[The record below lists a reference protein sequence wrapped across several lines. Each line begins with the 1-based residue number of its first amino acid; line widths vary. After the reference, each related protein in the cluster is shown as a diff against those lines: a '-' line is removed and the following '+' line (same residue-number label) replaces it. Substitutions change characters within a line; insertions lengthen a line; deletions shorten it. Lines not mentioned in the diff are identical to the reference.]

1 MRTAIRNEKS
11 VRILALYPF
20 LPYPVV
26 SGAAQRGCS
35 ILDILASRHEV
46 TLASFVGRDD
56 SLSELR
62 SWKTCALFARQP
74 LTVTRQ
80 SEEKLSPE
88 GERLRAFRPQSRI
101 SVPQGLDFFDTAAMW
116 NRLAELDLR
125 QFDAVH
131 VRFAGMAPYALALKQ
146 AAPHLRLIIDLDDN
160 PSLLLYRKL
169 WNTRRKFQLR
179 LFAWELKE
187 FLRTVAFELRELRKF
202 DSVWICSKVDFDRMS
217 HRIGPG
223 RTLIVE
229 NVVDAQKLASINRQN
244 IEPAIL
250 MIGDFNYGPNR
261 EGADFFVTEAWP
273 RIRAKIPEAQL
284 WLVGKNANSYMLEW
298 NGNQGI
304 VVTGMVD
311 DVKQYLA
318 RAMISI
324 APLFVGTGTKLKI
337 LEALG
342 AGLPVVTTTVGIEG
356 IEAKEGID
364 LFIADTAEAFA
375 DCCTRLLQDAALRDR
390 MAKAGQSLVREKYD
404 ISVMARAVLRC
415 YDLLGGGH
423 PQAG

>member
-1 MRTAIRNEKS
+1 

-26 SGAAQRGCS
+26 SGAAQRGCAV
-35 ILDILASRHEV
+35 LDILASRHEV

-56 SLSELR
+56 SVSELR
-62 SWKTCALFARQP
+62 SWKTYALFARQP
-74 LTVTRQ
+74 LTVSRQ

-88 GERLRAFRPQSRI
+88 GERLRTLRPQSRI

-169 WNTRRKFQLR
+169 WNTRKKFQLR
-179 LFAWELKE
+179 MFSWELKE
-187 FLRTVAFELRELRKF
+187 FLRTFAFELRELRKF
-202 DSVWICSKVDFDRMS
+202 DSVWMCSEIDFKRMS
-217 HRIGPG
+217 RRIGPD

-229 NVVDAQKLASINRQN
+229 NVVDAQKLASINREN
-244 IEPAIL
+244 IECAIL
-250 MIGDFNYGPNR
+250 MIGDFNYDPNR
-261 EGADFFVTEAWP
+261 EGADFFVTGAWP
-273 RIRAKIPEAQL
+273 RIRSKIAEAQL
-284 WLVGKNANSYMLEW
+284 WLVGKNANAYMLEW
-298 NGNQGI
+298 NGNQG
-304 VVTGMVD
+304 VMVTGVVD
-311 DVKQYLA
+311 DVKHYLS

-342 AGLPVVTTTVGIEG
+342 AGLPVVTTTMGMEG
-356 IEAKEGID
+356 IEAKNGVD
-364 LFIADTAEAFA
+364 LLIADTAEEFA
-375 DCCTRLLQDAALRDR
+375 DHCTRLLEDAALRDR
-390 MAKAGQSLVREKYD
+390 LAKAGQSLVREKYD

>member
-1 MRTAIRNEKS
+1 

-26 SGAAQRGCS
+26 SGAAQRGCAV
-35 ILDILASRHEV
+35 LDILASRHEV

-62 SWKTCALFARQP
+62 SWKSYALFARQP
-74 LTVTRQ
+74 LTVSRQ

-88 GERLRAFRPQSRI
+88 GGRLRTLRPQSRI

-131 VRFAGMAPYALALKQ
+131 VRFAGMASYALALKQ

-169 WNTRRKFQLR
+169 WNTRKKFQLR
-179 LFAWELKE
+179 MFSWELKE
-187 FLRTVAFELRELRKF
+187 FLRTFAFELRELRKF
-202 DSVWICSKVDFDRMS
+202 DSVWICSEIDFKRMS
-217 HRIGPG
+217 RRIGPD

-229 NVVDAQKLASINRQN
+229 NVVDAQKLASINREN
-244 IEPAIL
+244 IECAIL
-250 MIGDFNYGPNR
+250 MIGDFNYDPNR
-261 EGADFFVTEAWP
+261 EGADFFVTGAWP
-273 RIRAKIPEAQL
+273 RIRSKIADAQL
-284 WLVGKNANSYMLEW
+284 WLVGKNANAYMLEW
-298 NGNQGI
+298 NGNQGV
-304 VVTGMVD
+304 VVTGLVD
-311 DVKQYLA
+311 DVKHYLS

-342 AGLPVVTTTVGIEG
+342 AGLPVVTTTMGMEG
-356 IEAKEGID
+356 IEAKNGVD
-364 LFIADTAEAFA
+364 LLIADTAEEFA
-375 DCCTRLLQDAALRDR
+375 DHCTRLLEDAALRDR
-390 MAKAGQSLVREKYD
+390 LAKAGQSLVREKYD

>member
-1 MRTAIRNEKS
+1 

-26 SGAAQRGCS
+26 SGAAQRGCAV
-35 ILDILASRHEV
+35 LDILASRHEV

-62 SWKTCALFARQP
+62 SWKTYALFARQP
-74 LTVTRQ
+74 LTVSRQ

-88 GERLRAFRPQSRI
+88 GERLRTLRPQSRI

-131 VRFAGMAPYALALKQ
+131 VRFAGMASYALALKQ

-169 WNTRRKFQLR
+169 WNTRKKFQLR
-179 LFAWELKE
+179 MFSWELKE
-187 FLRTVAFELRELRKF
+187 FLRTFAFELRELRKF
-202 DSVWICSKVDFDRMS
+202 DSVWICSEIDFKRMS
-217 HRIGPG
+217 RRIGPD

-229 NVVDAQKLASINRQN
+229 NVVDAQKLASINREN
-244 IEPAIL
+244 IECAIL
-250 MIGDFNYGPNR
+250 MIGDFNYDPNR
-261 EGADFFVTEAWP
+261 EGADFFVTGAWP
-273 RIRAKIPEAQL
+273 LIRSKIAEAQL
-284 WLVGKNANSYMLEW
+284 WLVGKNANAYMLEW
-298 NGNQGI
+298 NGNQGV
-304 VVTGMVD
+304 VVTGLVD
-311 DVKQYLA
+311 DVKHYLS

-342 AGLPVVTTTVGIEG
+342 AGLPVVTTTMGMEG
-356 IEAKEGID
+356 IEAKNGVD
-364 LFIADTAEAFA
+364 LLIADTAEEFA
-375 DCCTRLLQDAALRDR
+375 DHCTRLLEDAALRDR
-390 MAKAGQSLVREKYD
+390 LAKAGQSLVREKYD

>member
-1 MRTAIRNEKS
+1 

-26 SGAAQRGCS
+26 SGAAQRGCAV
-35 ILDILASRHEV
+35 LDILASRHEV

-62 SWKTCALFARQP
+62 SWKTYALFARQP
-74 LTVTRQ
+74 LTVPRQ

-88 GERLRAFRPQSRI
+88 GERLRTLRPQSRI

-131 VRFAGMAPYALALKQ
+131 VRFAGMASYALALKQ

-169 WNTRRKFQLR
+169 WNTRKKFQLR
-179 LFAWELKE
+179 MFSWELKE
-187 FLRTVAFELRELRKF
+187 FLRTFAFELRELRKF
-202 DSVWICSKVDFDRMS
+202 DSVWICSEIDFKRMS
-217 HRIGPG
+217 RRIGPD

-229 NVVDAQKLASINRQN
+229 NVVDAQKLASINREN
-244 IEPAIL
+244 IECAIL
-250 MIGDFNYGPNR
+250 MIGDFNYDPNR
-261 EGADFFVTEAWP
+261 EGADFFVTGAWP
-273 RIRAKIPEAQL
+273 LIRSKIAEAQL
-284 WLVGKNANSYMLEW
+284 WLVGKNANAYMLEW
-298 NGNQGI
+298 NGNQGV
-304 VVTGMVD
+304 VVTGLVD
-311 DVKQYLA
+311 DVKHYLS

-342 AGLPVVTTTVGIEG
+342 AGLPVVTTTMGMEG
-356 IEAKEGID
+356 IEAKNGVD
-364 LFIADTAEAFA
+364 LLIADTAEEFA
-375 DCCTRLLQDAALRDR
+375 DNCTRLLEDAALRDR
-390 MAKAGQSLVREKYD
+390 LAKAGQSLVREKYD